1 MIKKFFLFAGDQKIE
16 HLNKDFY
23 GEGVPE
29 ECSSPEHMFKIASRA
44 QISAFATQLGLIEQ
58 YGKDF
63 RDVPYLVKLNSKT
76 DLVKDRD
83 PVSRALHLVEQVV
96 EFKKK
101 SGLNIMGVGYTV
113 YLGSDYEHEML
124 TEASQIVFNA
134 HKAGLLAVLWMYP
147 RGKSVPDELDPNV
160 IAGAAGVAA
169 CLGADYVKVNPP
181 KAKDG
186 VSSAEALKQAVKAA
200 GKTGVICSG
209 GSKKD
214 KKEFLKDLH
223 DQVHLAGTVGCA
235 VGRNIH
241 QREEDEAVEFSKEIH
256 KVVFDGE

>member
-1 MIKKFFLFAGDQKIE
+1 MTKKFFLFAGDQKIE

-23 GEGVPE
+23 GPSIPE

-44 QISAFATQLGLIEQ
+44 PISVFATQLGLVEQ

-63 RDVPYLVKLNSKT
+63 KDVPYLVKLNSKT

-96 EFKKK
+96 EFKNK
-101 SGLNIMGVGYTV
+101 SKLKIVGVGYTV
-113 YLGSDYEHEML
+113 YLGSEYEHEML
-124 TEASQIVFNA
+124 TEASQIIFNA
-134 HKAGLLAVLWMYP
+134 HKNGLIAVLWMYP

-169 CLGADYVKVNPP
+169 CLGADYVKINPP
-181 KAKDG
+181 RG
-186 VSSAEALKQAVKAA
+186 GAEALKQAVLAA

-214 KKEFLKDLH
+214 KTEFLKNLR
-223 DQVHLAGTVGCA
+223 DQVHIAGTVGCA

-241 QREEDEAVEFSKEIH
+241 QREEDEAVEFCGEIY
-256 KVVFDGE
+256 KTIFE